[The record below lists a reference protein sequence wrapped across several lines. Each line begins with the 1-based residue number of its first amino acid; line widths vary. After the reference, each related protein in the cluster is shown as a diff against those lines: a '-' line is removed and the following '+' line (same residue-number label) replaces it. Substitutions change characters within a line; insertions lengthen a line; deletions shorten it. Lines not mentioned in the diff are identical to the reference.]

1 MTLRRQL
8 RVLRHRAGRWA
19 GGRRWLAS
27 ISLLAAMGVT
37 AALLVLVVSEN
48 TVNATGAPAKVAA
61 PSTAKKGTAPK
72 SGVKTT
78 TPTTKPVGQT
88 VPLGVYAGPGAP
100 VAATAFS
107 ADAGA
112 PVPYAFDY
120 IDGSTW
126 QSISDPMWFVQRW
139 SGSNFRMIWG
149 VPMLPATGATLA
161 AGSSGAFT
169 MSPRPGWESGVG

>member
-48 TVNATGAPAKVAA
+48 TVNATGAPAKAAA

-112 PVPYAFDY
+112 PVPYGPDVVRAALERVQLPD
-120 IDGSTW
+120 DLGSA
-126 QSISDPMWFVQRW
+126 D
-139 SGSNFRMIWG
+139 
-149 VPMLPATGATLA
+149 A
-161 AGSSGAFT
+161 AGH
-169 MSPRPGWESGVG
+169 RRHPGRRVERRL